1 MKKILLGLAALIL
14 IIGGGFTWYN
24 TNYGGHT
31 YYIQIHGDGEV
42 KELTSNG
49 GTPLKRYNYKI
60 MGYDSDGKEKEVE
73 FMSHHN
79 LKHEAYLEV
88 LYNKKKGVMSWE
100 ERQRNEVPKEALKHL
115 E

>member
-1 MKKILLGLAALIL
+1 
-14 IIGGGFTWYN
+14 
-24 TNYGGHT
+24 
-31 YYIQIHGDGEV
+31 
-42 KELTSNG
+42 
-49 GTPLKRYNYKI
+49 
-60 MGYDSDGKEKEVE
+60 
-73 FMSHHN
+73 MSHHN

>member
-1 MKKILLGLAALIL
+1 MSYETDYSTLFCVHFYSIA
-14 IIGGGFTWYN
+14 
-24 TNYGGHT
+24 
-31 YYIQIHGDGEV
+31 
-42 KELTSNG
+42 
-49 GTPLKRYNYKI
+49 PNYKI
-60 MGYDSDGKEKEVE
+60 MGYASDGKEKEVE